1 MAQLDAGIILGAKPI
16 QVENPMSQLA
26 KMMQVQGIQQQN
38 QLGQMKMD
46 QYKSET
52 TRQNKLAALLQG
64 QYGTPEERESAL
76 LQGGFMDESQKLTK
90 GRNEATTAAAQ
101 AEKLKLQTAMEKLS
115 AVGQIMAGVKDQA
128 SYDQARAQAQAMGLD
143 VSQSPPQYD
152 PAMVEQ
158 KRQQAL
164 TMEQQLAQVWKQKGF
179 DLDVQKFGEVQRN
192 NQAQNAISRGQ
203 LGVSQGNL
211 ALSRQRLAFDQ
222 GTATAEAGGPNQAA
236 LSKQYGK
243 APPGYRWKDD
253 GTAEAIPGGPAD
265 IKSGE
270 AGAKAQGRKDAA
282 ALAAGNVLSAVS
294 DAKKL
299 VGMNTTGPGS
309 MLSKVPGTDARDLQA
324 KLDTVK
330 ANLGF
335 DRLQQMREMSPT
347 GGALGAVAVQELIA
361 LQSTV
366 ASLDQAQ
373 SAKELKKSLDKIEGH
388 YNKWLETVNGGAAPT
403 VNNPTPAS
411 PQDQQAMEWANA
423 NPNDPRAKQILQRLG
438 GR

>member
-1 MAQLDAGIILGAKPI
+1 MAQLDASLILGAKPI
-16 QVENPMSQLA
+16 QTENPMNQLA
-26 KMMQVQGIQQQN
+26 KMMQVQGLQQQN

-46 QYKSET
+46 QARSAGV
-52 TRQNKLAALLQG
+52 RQNKLAELLRG
-64 QYGTPEERESAL
+64 GADEEGLRREGFIDEASQIGKDRSA
-76 LQGGFMDESQKLTK
+76 
-90 GRNEATTAAAQ
+90 ATTSAAQ

-115 AVGQIMAGVKDQA
+115 AVGQLMAGVKDQA

-179 DLDVQKFGEVQRN
+179 DLDQQKFGETQRN

-243 APPGYRWKDD
+243 APPGYRWKGD

-282 ALAAGNVLSAVS
+282 ALAANNVLSAVS

-299 VGMNTTGPGS
+299 VGINTTGPGS

-388 YNKWLETVNGGAAPT
+388 YNKWLETVNGNASAPSAAP
-403 VNNPTPAS
+403 A
-411 PQDQQAMEWANA
+411 AGGGF
-423 NPNDPRAKQILQRLG
+423 KILSVE
-438 GR
+438 